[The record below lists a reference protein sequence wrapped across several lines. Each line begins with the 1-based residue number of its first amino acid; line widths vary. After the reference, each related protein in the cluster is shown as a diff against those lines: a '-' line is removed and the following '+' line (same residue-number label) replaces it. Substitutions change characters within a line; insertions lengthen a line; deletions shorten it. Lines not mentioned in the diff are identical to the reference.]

1 MLERRCLNVIIIVT
15 SKAPFAI
22 LKTKNIVYVKEV
34 VVHELSS
41 RPTDFWKRWT
51 KTAKVM
57 RLQVTLAFICKNKEN
72 KSEHFHVKDRPPS
85 SDLIF
90 HLKVRPPSSPPE
102 ENKLR
107 FVCMADTHSLTSHLK
122 VVD

>member
-57 RLQVTLAFICKNKEN
+57 RLQVTLAFAKI
-72 KSEHFHVKDRPPS
+72 
-85 SDLIF
+85 
-90 HLKVRPPSSPPE
+90 
-102 ENKLR
+102 KL
-107 FVCMADTHSLTSHLK
+107 S
-122 VVD
+122 